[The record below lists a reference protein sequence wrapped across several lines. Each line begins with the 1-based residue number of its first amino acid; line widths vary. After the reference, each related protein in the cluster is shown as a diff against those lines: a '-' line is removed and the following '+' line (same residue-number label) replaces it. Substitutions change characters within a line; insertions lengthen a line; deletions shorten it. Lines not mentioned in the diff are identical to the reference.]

1 MRDMHPED
9 KEEKARISRTDEWKE
24 DEEQEKAR
32 ISSEEIVDGRVKDEN
47 GRNYGGYD
55 DLSGEDAI
63 DLADETPSELIL
75 PGAETRM
82 QNLPGLEIVLGLR
95 AHMRVLVLHF
105 PCDCKISGE
114 RWGIYDGIYMR
125 YIQSRFAEMAFSERN
140 DRSSHTKQWRQK
152 QKSQV

>member
-63 DLADETPSELIL
+63 DLPDETPSELIL

-82 QNLPGLEIVLGLR
+82 QNLP
-95 AHMRVLVLHF
+95 
-105 PCDCKISGE
+105 
-114 RWGIYDGIYMR
+114 
-125 YIQSRFAEMAFSERN
+125 
-140 DRSSHTKQWRQK
+140 
-152 QKSQV
+152 